1 MWFLKFILIVFIV
14 LTVLGWIGRI
24 FLRIYLA
31 RLARRMQQQY
41 EAEKGQ
47 KVGETYI
54 KDTSSKEKIVD
65 KTVGDYV
72 DFEEIKQVTQ
82 YYHKMIE
89 IVAGIDIGGTNSV
102 VGLVTRDGDCV
113 AETTMPTRNNASFET
128 FIESLSESMVGAQF
142 K

>member
-54 KDTSSKEKIVD
+54 KDTASKEKIVD

-72 DFEEIKQVTQ
+72 DFEEVK
-82 YYHKMIE
+82 
-89 IVAGIDIGGTNSV
+89 
-102 VGLVTRDGDCV
+102 
-113 AETTMPTRNNASFET
+113 
-128 FIESLSESMVGAQF
+128 
-142 K
+142 

>member
-54 KDTSSKEKIVD
+54 KDTTSKEKIVD

-72 DFEEIKQVTQ
+72 DFEEIK
-82 YYHKMIE
+82 
-89 IVAGIDIGGTNSV
+89 
-102 VGLVTRDGDCV
+102 
-113 AETTMPTRNNASFET
+113 
-128 FIESLSESMVGAQF
+128 
-142 K
+142 